1 MLFNEFNRVPN
12 YKQFDIEVIHPDG
25 SVGCVVDIEGSKAAN
40 DLYKERQSFI
50 KRVKNI
56 LQANASYD
64 QALKKSFDLVN
75 FEYKFK
81 LDAQS
86 ILNIFNGVWESYIK
100 ENPNGI
106 FQKNKNEL
114 NLVSA
119 KDLRSKEPPER
130 DYIFKRLLPRK
141 IVAALIAAGG
151 TGKSFMAIH
160 MAASAAAGSMLLDE
174 FIPEKPIKVVFV
186 SGEDDQNE
194 LNRRLR
200 SAIKNFSASH
210 QSLVD
215 NNLSFID
222 FSSTFE
228 LFTNKLSY
236 GETTITETPAKLIKL
251 IQDKLGDEVG
261 LVIIDPVSR
270 FRGGEENSAPDTTR
284 FVQTIQLLSEQLNST
299 VLLVHHV
306 NKNAKVNGTGQNNA
320 RGSSALVDGV
330 RLVMELN
337 ALSDKEMKDQFNITP
352 GTKELLSLSVVK
364 SNYSKKIMPI
374 TVEKTDDG
382 SFAPFKQERGDYRK
396 IEVLK
401 KIHEKPSTKTEFRD
415 KFGGVKKYFA
425 LSEKALVSLLDEM
438 EEAGLIKIPLRGNME
453 ITELGLA
460 SLSSSGQ

>member
-1 MLFNEFNRVPN
+1 MKTIDKNSDYGFENIFPDI
-12 YKQFDIEVIHPDG
+12 FDM
-25 SVGCVVDIEGSKAAN
+25 N
-40 DLYKERQSFI
+40 LYKKNKKIEETKEQKLKNSILENIKKGASFKESLNTALVLEKWLGLDKDRLSKESVTSIHQECWDNFI
-50 KRVKNI
+50 KDDPNNI
-56 LQANASYD
+56 L
-64 QALKKSFDLVN
+64 
-75 FEYKFK
+75 
-81 LDAQS
+81 
-86 ILNIFNGVWESYIK
+86 
-100 ENPNGI
+100 
-106 FQKNKNEL
+106 QKNKNPFEL
-114 NLVSA
+114 LSA
-119 KDLRSKEPPER
+119 RSLLTAEPPER
-130 DYIFKRLLPRK
+130 EWIFKRFLPKK

-160 MAASAAAGSMLLDE
+160 MAVASASGGMFLDD
-174 FIPEKPIKVVFV
+174 FISEKPIKVVFI

-200 SAIKNFSASH
+200 SAIKTFSNSYKD
-210 QSLVD
+210 LVKQ
-215 NNLSFID
+215 NLSFID
-222 FSSTFE
+222 FSSSFE

-236 GETTITETPAKLIKL
+236 GETTITETPAKLIEM
-251 IQDKLGDEVG
+251 IQGKLGDEVG
-261 LVIIDPVSR
+261 LIIIDPVSR

-306 NKNAKVNGTGQNNA
+306 NKNARINGTGQNNA

-364 SNYSKKIMPI
+364 SNYGKKIMPI

-382 SFAPFKQERGDYRK
+382 SFVPFRQERGDYRK

-401 KIHEKPSTKTEFRD
+401 KIQEKPSTKTEFRD

>member
-1 MLFNEFNRVPN
+1 MSNNLDHIFKIIVEQLELDIQDQKYRADPEGYTKKILLDGFATHIKFN
-12 YKQFDIEVIHPDG
+12 
-25 SVGCVVDIEGSKAAN
+25 
-40 DLYKERQSFI
+40 
-50 KRVKNI
+50 
-56 LQANASYD
+56 
-64 QALKKSFDLVN
+64 LKKGLSYQEGLELALRKVNSQDYKLNWQKDKTVN
-75 FEYKFK
+75 FYEEIWRDY
-81 LDAQS
+81 
-86 ILNIFNGVWESYIK
+86 LN
-100 ENPNGI
+100 ENPNAV
-106 FQKNKNEL
+106 FQKTGNKL
-114 NLVSA
+114 HLFSA
-119 KDLRSKEPPER
+119 KDLIGTEPPDREWV
-130 DYIFKRLLPRK
+130 FKRLLPKK

-160 MAASAAAGSMLLDE
+160 MAVASASGGMFLDE
-174 FIPEKPIKVVFV
+174 FISEKPIKVIYI

-194 LNRRLR
+194 LHRRLR

-222 FSSTFE
+222 FSGSFE
-228 LFTNKLSY
+228 LFTNKLSF
-236 GETTITETPAKLIKL
+236 GETSITETPAKLIKM
-251 IQDKLGDEVG
+251 IQDKLGNEVG
-261 LVIIDPVSR
+261 LIIIDPVSR

-306 NKNAKVNGTGQNNA
+306 NKNARANGTGQNNA

-337 ALSDKEMKDQFNITP
+337 ALSDKEMKDQFNIAP

-364 SNYSKKIMPI
+364 SNYGKKIMPI

-382 SFAPFKQERGDYRK
+382 SFAPFRQERGDYRK

-401 KIHEKPSTKTEFRD
+401 KIQGKPMTKTEFRG

-438 EEAGLIKIPLRGNME
+438 EETGLIKIPSRGNME

>member
-1 MLFNEFNRVPN
+1 MRNTNKNSDNETAEIFREVFNPPSRHHQALEGFKKGILTRFKKGFSYDENLETSFKLAFDPNRFNL
-12 YKQFDIEVIHPDG
+12 KFDY
-25 SVGCVVDIEGSKAAN
+25 S
-40 DLYKERQSFI
+40 
-50 KRVKNI
+50 RVKFI
-56 LQANASYD
+56 
-64 QALKKSFDLVN
+64 FDG
-75 FEYKFK
+75 
-81 LDAQS
+81 
-86 ILNIFNGVWESYIK
+86 IWEDYLR
-100 ENPNGI
+100 EDPNGI

-114 NLVSA
+114 NVVSA
-119 KDLRSKEPPER
+119 KNLRSKEPPER

-160 MAASAAAGSMLLDE
+160 MAASAAAGARLLDE
-174 FIPEKPIKVVFV
+174 FISERPIRVVFI
-186 SGEDDQNE
+186 SGEDDQDE

-200 SAIKNFSASH
+200 SAIKNFSLSQ

-215 NNLSFID
+215 TNLSFID
-222 FSSTFE
+222 FSSSFE
-228 LFTNKLSY
+228 LFTNKLNF
-236 GETTITETPAKLIKL
+236 GETSITETPAKLIKL

-261 LVIIDPVSR
+261 LIIIDPVSR

-306 NKNAKVNGTGQNNA
+306 NKNAKMNGAGQNNA

-364 SNYSKKIMPI
+364 SNYGKKIMPI

-401 KIHEKPSTKTEFRD
+401 KIQEKPMTKTEFRD

-438 EEAGLIKIPLRGNME
+438 EEAGLIKIPSRGNME

>member
-1 MLFNEFNRVPN
+1 MKKLKDINDEAGIIFN
-12 YKQFDIEVIHPDG
+12 DIFRHTTPHQDAKSGIRRGILSRFEKGMD
-25 SVGCVVDIEGSKAAN
+25 
-40 DLYKERQSFI
+40 YKENLELAYKYVFSPEHFNIKFDHSEVKFI
-50 KRVKNI
+50 
-56 LQANASYD
+56 
-64 QALKKSFDLVN
+64 
-75 FEYKFK
+75 FEG
-81 LDAQS
+81 A
-86 ILNIFNGVWESYIK
+86 WEEYLRK
-100 ENPNGI
+100 NPNGI
-106 FQKNKNEL
+106 FQRNKAPL
-114 NLVSA
+114 RLLSA
-119 KDLRSKEPPER
+119 KDLISAEPPER
-130 DYIFKRLLPRK
+130 EWVFKRLLPK
-141 IVAALIAAGG
+141 NIAAALIAAGG

-160 MAASAAAGSMLLDE
+160 MAAAAASGGMFLDE
-174 FIPEKPIKVVFV
+174 FISEKPIKVVFV

-222 FSSTFE
+222 FSGSFE
-228 LFTNKLSY
+228 LFTNKLSF
-236 GETTITETPAKLIKL
+236 GETSITETPAKLIKM
-251 IQDKLGDEVG
+251 IQDKLGNEVG
-261 LVIIDPVSR
+261 LIIVDPVSR

-299 VLLVHHV
+299 VLLIHHV
-306 NKNAKVNGTGQNNA
+306 NKNAKANGTGQNNA

-337 ALSDKEMKDQFNITP
+337 ALSDKEMKDQFNIAP

-364 SNYSKKIMPI
+364 SNYGKKIMPI

-382 SFAPFKQERGDYRK
+382 SFVPFRQERGDYRK
-396 IEVLK
+396 IEALK

-415 KFGGVKKYFA
+415 KFGGIKKYFA

-438 EEAGLIKIPLRGNME
+438 EEAGLIKIPPRGNME

>member
-1 MLFNEFNRVPN
+1 
-12 YKQFDIEVIHPDG
+12 
-25 SVGCVVDIEGSKAAN
+25 
-40 DLYKERQSFI
+40 
-50 KRVKNI
+50 
-56 LQANASYD
+56 
-64 QALKKSFDLVN
+64 
-75 FEYKFK
+75 
-81 LDAQS
+81 
-86 ILNIFNGVWESYIK
+86 
-100 ENPNGI
+100 
-106 FQKNKNEL
+106 
-114 NLVSA
+114 
-119 KDLRSKEPPER
+119 
-130 DYIFKRLLPRK
+130 
-141 IVAALIAAGG
+141 
-151 TGKSFMAIH
+151 MAV
-160 MAASAAAGSMLLDE
+160 ASASGGMFLDD
-174 FIPEKPIKVVFV
+174 FISEKPIKVVFI

-200 SAIKNFSASH
+200 SAIKTFSNSYKD
-210 QSLVD
+210 LVKQ
-215 NNLSFID
+215 NLSFID
-222 FSSTFE
+222 FSSSFE

-236 GETTITETPAKLIKL
+236 GETTITETPAKLIEM
-251 IQDKLGDEVG
+251 IQGKLGDEVG
-261 LVIIDPVSR
+261 LIIIDPVSR

-306 NKNAKVNGTGQNNA
+306 NKNARINGTGQNNA

-364 SNYSKKIMPI
+364 SNYGKKIMPI

-382 SFAPFKQERGDYRK
+382 SFVPFRQERGDYRK

-401 KIHEKPSTKTEFRD
+401 KIQEKPSTKTEFRD

>member
-1 MLFNEFNRVPN
+1 MRNTNKNFDNETAEIFREVFNPPSRHHQALEGFKKGILTRFKKGFSYDENLETSFKLAFDPNRFNL
-12 YKQFDIEVIHPDG
+12 KFDY
-25 SVGCVVDIEGSKAAN
+25 S
-40 DLYKERQSFI
+40 
-50 KRVKNI
+50 RVKFI
-56 LQANASYD
+56 
-64 QALKKSFDLVN
+64 FDG
-75 FEYKFK
+75 
-81 LDAQS
+81 
-86 ILNIFNGVWESYIK
+86 IWEDYLR
-100 ENPNGI
+100 EDPNGI

-114 NLVSA
+114 NVVSA
-119 KDLRSKEPPER
+119 KNLRSKEPPER

-160 MAASAAAGSMLLDE
+160 MAASAAAGAMLLDE
-174 FIPEKPIKVVFV
+174 FISERPIKVVFI
-186 SGEDDQNE
+186 SGEDDQDE

-200 SAIKNFSASH
+200 SAIKNFSLSQ

-215 NNLSFID
+215 TNLSFID
-222 FSSTFE
+222 FSSSFE
-228 LFTNKLSY
+228 LFTNKLNF
-236 GETTITETPAKLIKL
+236 GETSITETPAKLIKL

-261 LVIIDPVSR
+261 LIIIDPVSR

-306 NKNAKVNGTGQNNA
+306 NKNAKMNGAGQNNA

-364 SNYSKKIMPI
+364 SNYGKKIMPI

-401 KIHEKPSTKTEFRD
+401 KIQEKPMTKTEFRD

-438 EEAGLIKIPLRGNME
+438 EEAGLIKIPSRGNME

>member
-1 MLFNEFNRVPN
+1 VNFKEGLDTALLMEKWLC
-12 YKQFDIEVIHPDG
+12 PD
-25 SVGCVVDIEGSKAAN
+25 
-40 DLYKERQSFI
+40 KERLSKESITLIHKECWDNFI
-50 KRVKNI
+50 KNDPNNI
-56 LQANASYD
+56 L
-64 QALKKSFDLVN
+64 L
-75 FEYKFK
+75 
-81 LDAQS
+81 
-86 ILNIFNGVWESYIK
+86 
-100 ENPNGI
+100 
-106 FQKNKNEL
+106 KNKNPFEI
-114 NLVSA
+114 VSA
-119 KDLRSKEPPER
+119 RNLLTAEPPDREWV
-130 DYIFKRLLPRK
+130 FKRLLPKK

-160 MAASAAAGSMLLDE
+160 MAVASASGGMFLDE
-174 FIPEKPIKVVFV
+174 FISEKPIKVVFI

-200 SAIKNFSASH
+200 SAIKNFSNSYKD
-210 QSLVD
+210 LVKQ
-215 NNLSFID
+215 NLSFID
-222 FSSTFE
+222 FSSSFE

-236 GETTITETPAKLIKL
+236 GETSITETPAKLIKL

-261 LVIIDPVSR
+261 LIIIDPVSR

-337 ALSDKEMKDQFNITP
+337 ALSDKEMKDQFNIAP

-364 SNYSKKIMPI
+364 SNYGKKIMPI

-382 SFAPFKQERGDYRK
+382 SFVPFRQERGDYRK

-401 KIHEKPSTKTEFRD
+401 KIQEKPSTKTEFRD
-415 KFGGVKKYFA
+415 KFGGVKKYFT

-438 EEAGLIKIPLRGNME
+438 EEAGLIKIPSRGNIE

>member
-1 MLFNEFNRVPN
+1 MRNTNKNFDNETAEIFREVFNPPSRHHQALEGFKKGILTRFKKGFSYDENLETSFKLAFDPNRFNL
-12 YKQFDIEVIHPDG
+12 KFDY
-25 SVGCVVDIEGSKAAN
+25 S
-40 DLYKERQSFI
+40 
-50 KRVKNI
+50 RVKFI
-56 LQANASYD
+56 
-64 QALKKSFDLVN
+64 FDG
-75 FEYKFK
+75 
-81 LDAQS
+81 
-86 ILNIFNGVWESYIK
+86 IWEDYLR
-100 ENPNGI
+100 EDPNGI

-114 NLVSA
+114 NVVSA
-119 KDLRSKEPPER
+119 KNLRSKEPPER

-160 MAASAAAGSMLLDE
+160 MAASAAAGARLLDE
-174 FIPEKPIKVVFV
+174 FISERPIRVVFI
-186 SGEDDQNE
+186 SGEDDQDE

-200 SAIKNFSASH
+200 SAIKNFSLSQ

-215 NNLSFID
+215 TNLSFID
-222 FSSTFE
+222 FSSSFE
-228 LFTNKLSY
+228 LFTNKLNF
-236 GETTITETPAKLIKL
+236 GETSITETPAKLIKL

-261 LVIIDPVSR
+261 LIIIDPVSR

-306 NKNAKVNGTGQNNA
+306 NKNAKMNGAGQNNA

-364 SNYSKKIMPI
+364 SNYGKKIMPI

-401 KIHEKPSTKTEFRD
+401 KIQEKPMTKTEFRD

-438 EEAGLIKIPLRGNME
+438 EEAGLIKIPSRGNME

>member
-1 MLFNEFNRVPN
+1 MKVAKDINDVAGESFNEIFNPIPQRIKDLDVFKKGVLIRFKKGLGYDEN
-12 YKQFDIEVIHPDG
+12 LEMSYKF
-25 SVGCVVDIEGSKAAN
+25 AN
-40 DLYKERQSFI
+40 DPNRFNLKYDYLKVKFI
-50 KRVKNI
+50 
-56 LQANASYD
+56 
-64 QALKKSFDLVN
+64 FDG
-75 FEYKFK
+75 
-81 LDAQS
+81 
-86 ILNIFNGVWESYIK
+86 IWEDYLR

-119 KDLRSKEPPER
+119 KDLRSKVPPER
-130 DYIFKRLLPRK
+130 SYVFKGLLPNK
-141 IVAALIAAGG
+141 IVAAIIAAGG

-160 MAASAAAGSMLLDE
+160 MAASAAAGAMLLDE
-174 FIPEKPIKVVFV
+174 FISERPIKVVFV
-186 SGEDDQNE
+186 SGEDDQDE

-222 FSSTFE
+222 FTSSFE

-236 GETTITETPAKLIKL
+236 GETSITETPAKLIKL
-251 IQDKLGDEVG
+251 IQEKLGDEVG
-261 LVIIDPVSR
+261 LIIIDPVSR

-306 NKNAKVNGTGQNNA
+306 NKNARANGTGQNNA

-382 SFAPFKQERGDYRK
+382 SFVPFRQERGDYRK

-438 EEAGLIKIPLRGNME
+438 EEAGLIKIPPRGNME

>member
-1 MLFNEFNRVPN
+1 MRNTNRNFDNETAEIFREVFNPPSRHH
-12 YKQFDIEVIHPDG
+12 QAL
-25 SVGCVVDIEGSKAAN
+25 EGFKKGV
-40 DLYKERQSFI
+40 LTRFKKGF
-50 KRVKNI
+50 
-56 LQANASYD
+56 SYD
-64 QALKKSFDLVN
+64 ENLETSLKLAFDPNRFNLKYDYLKVKFI
-75 FEYKFK
+75 FEG
-81 LDAQS
+81 
-86 ILNIFNGVWESYIK
+86 IWEGYLR
-100 ENPNGI
+100 EDPNGI

-119 KDLRSKEPPER
+119 KDLISAEPPER
-130 DYIFKRLLPRK
+130 EWVFKRLLPK
-141 IVAALIAAGG
+141 NIAAALIAAGG

-160 MAASAAAGSMLLDE
+160 MAVASASGGMFLDE
-174 FIPEKPIKVVFV
+174 FISEKPIKVVYI

-194 LNRRLR
+194 FNRRLR
-200 SAIKNFSASH
+200 SAVKNFSNSYKD
-210 QSLVD
+210 LVKQ
-215 NNLSFID
+215 NLSFID
-222 FSSTFE
+222 FSSSFE

-251 IQDKLGDEVG
+251 IQDRLGDEVG
-261 LVIIDPVSR
+261 LIIIDPVSR

-284 FVQTIQLLSEQLNST
+284 FVQTIQLLSEHLSST

-306 NKNAKVNGTGQNNA
+306 NKNAKTNGTGQNNS

-337 ALSDKEMKDQFNITP
+337 ALSDKEISDQFNIAP
-352 GTKELLSLSVVK
+352 GSKELLSLSVVK
-364 SNYSKKIMPI
+364 SNYGKKIMPF

-382 SFAPFKQERGDYRK
+382 SFVPFRQERGDYRK

-415 KFGGVKKYFA
+415 KFGGVKKHFA

-460 SLSSSGQ
+460 SLSSGGQ

>member
-1 MLFNEFNRVPN
+1 MEISMRNTNRNFDNETAEIFREVFNPPSR
-12 YKQFDIEVIHPDG
+12 HH
-25 SVGCVVDIEGSKAAN
+25 
-40 DLYKERQSFI
+40 
-50 KRVKNI
+50 
-56 LQANASYD
+56 
-64 QALKKSFDLVN
+64 QALEGFKKGVLTRFKKGLGYDENLETS
-75 FEYKFK
+75 YKFAIDPSRFNLK
-81 LDAQS
+81 YDYS
-86 ILNIFNGVWESYIK
+86 KIKFIFDGIWEGYLR
-100 ENPNGI
+100 ENTNGI
-106 FQKNKNEL
+106 FQKTGNKL
-114 NLVSA
+114 DFFTA
-119 KDLRSKEPPER
+119 KDLIGTEPPDREWV
-130 DYIFKRLLPRK
+130 FKRLLPKK

-160 MAASAAAGSMLLDE
+160 MAVASASGGMFLDE
-174 FIPEKPIKVVFV
+174 FISEKPIKVVYI

-194 LNRRLR
+194 LHRRLR
-200 SAIKNFSASH
+200 SAVKSFSNSYKD
-210 QSLVD
+210 LVKQ
-215 NNLSFID
+215 NLSFID
-222 FSSTFE
+222 FSSSFE

-236 GETTITETPAKLIKL
+236 GETNITETPAKLIKL
-251 IQDKLGDEVG
+251 IQDKLGNEVG
-261 LVIIDPVSR
+261 LIIIDPVSR

-306 NKNAKVNGTGQNNA
+306 NKNARANGTGQNNA